1 LIAILVG
8 VGVVL
13 VLSRGHAARAEE
25 AAGPIRFVPEAADA
39 FVKVDAHFVPNPKV
53 CAARQT
59 PNLHAGYPGT
69 VEVGRR
75 ADGRLYLV
83 TELTFDRYLKGIAE
97 VPRDWPGEALK
108 AQVVAARTYAEAHMN
123 PSTALAKE
131 LKFNLCS
138 TDACQVYRG
147 LGVERGAWGEE
158 WSKAVEET
166 SGEILEWEGRP
177 ASTFFFS
184 TSNGHTYSNSDVFG
198 GSPLP
203 YLKPVTETD
212 DTASPV
218 RTWTVRM
225 PLTDVAQ
232 TLRDA
237 GSWGAAPIDA
247 IKQDGNNVIVSGGGK
262 NTPISLS
269 DFRIRLN
276 NHAVCLT
283 PKRYPTAGAN
293 GKMLLQVVPSNWYTV
308 RQEAAAAV
316 MEGAGW
322 GHGVGMVQWGL
333 KGKAD
338 RGMTHA
344 DMLAFYYGGLHPVK
358 KPEPGAI
365 RIGLAIDIDEMT
377 IEPSS
382 GIRIEGATPPP
393 GPIHFKS
400 GPAITFEKGSPI
412 IPVLQLR
419 NPTSTAPS
427 TPGAPATFSF
437 ELSSPANIHLK
448 FKGPTGDATTSIA
461 PHDRGPQTLTWDAA
475 ATLPPGT
482 YETTLIANDGVDEVT
497 SPPMTVTVV
506 APSPLPSPTP
516 FPSKASPKPIAQPK
530 TSLSS
535 KLSLAIGALLLIAAT
550 AALLLKRHHPSP
562 H

>member
-1 LIAILVG
+1 
-8 VGVVL
+8 
-13 VLSRGHAARAEE
+13 
-25 AAGPIRFVPEAADA
+25 VPESADA

-53 CAARQT
+53 CPARQT

-69 VEVGRR
+69 LEVGRR

-83 TELTFDRYLKGIAE
+83 AELTFDRYLRGIAE

-123 PSTALAKE
+123 PSTALARE
-131 LKFNLCS
+131 LNFNLCS

-158 WSKAVEET
+158 WSKAVEAT
-166 SGEILEWEGRP
+166 SGEILEWDGKP

-212 DTASPV
+212 DTESPV

-225 PLTDVAQ
+225 PLADVAA

-237 GSWGAAPIDA
+237 GSWGAGPIDA
-247 IKQDGNNVIVSGGGK
+247 IRQDGDNVIVSGGGK
-262 NTPISLS
+262 SASFSLS

-283 PKRYPTAGAN
+283 PKRYPTAGVN
-293 GKMLLQVVPSNWYTV
+293 GKTLPQVVPSNWYAV
-308 RQEAAAAV
+308 RQDAAAAV

-333 KGKAD
+333 KGKAG
-338 RGMTHA
+338 RGMTYA
-344 DMLAFYYGGLHPVK
+344 DMLAFYYGGLRPLK

-382 GIRIEGATPPP
+382 GIRIEGATLPP
-393 GPIHFKS
+393 GPIHLKS
-400 GPAITFEKGSPI
+400 GPTVTFEKGSPI
-412 IPVLQLR
+412 SPVLQLR
-419 NPTSTAPS
+419 NPTSTATS
-427 TPGAPATFSF
+427 TPSSPAVFSF
-437 ELSSPANIHLK
+437 DLSSPANIHLT
-448 FKGPTGDATTSIA
+448 FKGPTTESTTPTES
-461 PHDRGPQTLTWDAA
+461 HDRGPQSLTWDAA
-475 ATLPPGT
+475 ATLPSGA
-482 YETTLIANDGVDEVT
+482 YETTLVANDGVDEVT
-497 SPPMTVTVV
+497 SPPMNLTVV
-506 APSPLPSPTP
+506 APSPSPSPIP
-516 FPSKASPKPIAQPK
+516 SPKPSPKLIAQPK
-530 TSLSS
+530 TSFDSKIPLTLS
-535 KLSLAIGALLLIAAT
+535 ALLLATIALT
-550 AALLLKRHHPSP
+550 VIRRRKS
-562 H
+562 